1 MCLLPQQGP
10 LNRLWWVLEK
20 KGVSLKN
27 IKLIKDMY
35 DIAVIRVRIV
45 ETLQVSFLSL

>member
-1 MCLLPQQGP
+1 MFITPT
-10 LNRLWWVLEK
+10 RASKEVMWWVLEK

-27 IKLIKDMY
+27 IKLTKDMY
-35 DIAVIRVRIV
+35 DRAVISVRIV